1 MRILVTGASGF
12 IGSAIAHRLL
22 AEGHE
27 VVAVARGRRSVPEGC
42 RVIALDLRTA
52 TKPQA
57 WQAHLSGIDAVVNC
71 AGVLQDNARDSVA
84 GAHRDAPAALFL
96 ACETAGV
103 GRVIQISAI
112 GVDRETPTAFT
123 RTKLEGDRALQATTL
138 DWVILRPSVVVG
150 RAAYGGSALFRALAL
165 LPVLPRAEGAGRL
178 QVVQLDDV
186 VESVV
191 RLLRPAAPVRLALDV
206 AGPDALI
213 FEDVV
218 AAYRAWLR
226 LPPAR
231 LVHVPAWS
239 MRLMHALGD
248 LAGWLGW
255 RAPVR
260 STAAREILRGATGD
274 NRAWQEATG
283 IVPRGLKEALAA
295 TPATVQERWFAGL
308 YLAKPAVILSL
319 AALWIGTALVTLG
332 PAHAEALAIM
342 RETGAGRS
350 VSGLMTNGG
359 ALADLAIGIGILF
372 RRSARVA
379 LWAGI
384 AVAAS
389 YAVLGTLLLPRLW
402 LDPFAAL
409 LKIAPIIALSLVA
422 LATLEDR

>member
-1 MRILVTGASGF
+1 VRILVTGASGF

-27 VVAVARGRRSVPEGC
+27 VVAVARSARSVPDGC
-42 RVIALDLRTA
+42 RIVALDLRTA
-52 TKPQA
+52 TKPEA
-57 WQAHLSGIDAVVNC
+57 WRAHLAGIDAVVNC

-84 GAHRDAPAALFL
+84 AAHRDAPAALFE

-123 RTKLEGDRALQATTL
+123 RTMLEGDRALQATTL

-165 LPVLPRAEGAGRL
+165 LPVLPKAEGAGRL
-178 QVVQLDDV
+178 QVVQLDDL

-191 RLLRPAAPVRLALDV
+191 RLLRPQAPVRLALDV
-206 AGPDALI
+206 AGPEALT

-226 LPPAR
+226 LRPAR
-231 LVHVPAWS
+231 IVRVPAWS
-239 MRLMHALGD
+239 MRLMHGLGD

-260 STAAREILRGATGD
+260 STVAREILRGATGD
-274 NRAWQEATG
+274 NRAWMEATG
-283 IVPRGLKEALAA
+283 IAPRSLKDALAA

-308 YLAKPAVILSL
+308 YLAKPVVILSL

-332 PAHAEALAIM
+332 PAHGEALAIM
-342 RETGAGRS
+342 RETGAGRGL
-350 VSGLMTNGG
+350 SGLLTNGG
-359 ALADLAIGIGILF
+359 ALADLTVGIGILF
-372 RRSARVA
+372 RRSARAA

-384 AVAAS
+384 AIAAS

-409 LKIAPIIALSLVA
+409 LKIAPVIALSLVA